1 MRVLR
6 AAAAV
11 CELIRF
17 VISITSRCAE
27 SRNDLARCASAAAS
41 SIAAASPVAPPPPPP
56 ALPSTPLEADGGGGG
71 LREQG
76 RNGMRDGPPRCV
88 GGGLRLPLSLSRP
101 PCPRPA
107 QARTPPPNTH
117 AQAGG
122 QASARRRRRG
132 ARFPMPIAS
141 AAFFEGRPW
150 RHAKPAHVWPA
161 PTQRHTRP
169 RPVCCGTRG
178 GARAAGSDG
187 ERGRHSSPTRR
198 WPPSRL
204 LSPARPRARRDAGA
218 AAERAGVRRRETW
231 GGARR
236 VEF

>member
-1 MRVLR
+1 MGGGRKRGERGRRPHLADKQGSHLSSLSLSHLGDGRAQRRHDDDVVHGGR
-6 AAAAV
+6 AAEV
-11 CELIRF
+11 GGG
-17 VISITSRCAE
+17 V
-27 SRNDLARCASAAAS
+27 
-41 SIAAASPVAPPPPPP
+41 
-56 ALPSTPLEADGGGGG
+56 ADGGGGG

-76 RNGMRDGPPRCV
+76 RNGMRDGPPRSV

-122 QASARRRRRG
+122 QASTRRRRRG

-198 WPPSRL
+198 GPPSRL